1 MDENNHRPQQGL
13 PKRMALLA
21 WVALF
26 VVFFLFFDEQIEN
39 RFNPNQTPEA
49 IHVGD
54 TIELK
59 LKQNRSGHY
68 VVNGTIN
75 GQPVVYLLDTGATTV
90 TIPGHLADRLNLVPG
105 YPQTVSTANGN
116 RTVYRTTAEILTID
130 KIILYNVAANLN
142 DGMTGDYILLG
153 MSALKQLDFKQSD
166 GWLYLSQSN

>member
-1 MDENNHRPQQGL
+1 MDENNHRLSRAYPSGWPFWHGSL
-13 PKRMALLA
+13 YR
-21 WVALF
+21 
-26 VVFFLFFDEQIEN
+26 VFFCFLMSKSKTDSIPTN
-39 RFNPNQTPEA
+39 SRSNPCWRY
-49 IHVGD
+49 
-54 TIELK
+54 IELK

-90 TIPGHLADRLNLVPG
+90 TIPGHLANRLNLVPG

-130 KIILYNVAANLN
+130 KIMLYNVPANLN